1 MKAGI
6 YNGIK
11 QIEMKELPRP
21 TAGDNDVVIR
31 VVKAGICGTDVHAYL
46 AGGDDVGI
54 HAGSQF
60 GHEFVGVISEIG
72 KNVTGLRA
80 GDRVTICPTTRRSES
95 CGLNS
100 TEIADMTGAFSEY
113 VYVENARAGY
123 NVFVLPDS
131 LSFETGVL
139 TEPLSVASH
148 GVAIADLKGSEKAVV
163 YGAGTIGLCA
173 VAALQNKGIRDII
186 VSDISDSR
194 LEVARRMGA
203 VAFNSKDGGL
213 IEFIKSQWGVHTGN
227 SSEECINADV
237 VIDCAGLPFIVNE
250 FIDHAKTLSSL
261 IIIAVHGKNVEISP
275 YWVLA
280 KELTLKGS
288 RGYTPEDIL
297 TAIRTLDDPSCRLGE
312 IITQVYPH
320 SQLCRAFEQACDAGN
335 SIKVVIDYGK

>member
-21 TAGDNDVVIR
+21 TAGDNDAVIR

-60 GHEFVGVISEIG
+60 GHELVGVVSEIG

-113 VYVENARAGY
+113 VYVENSRAGY

-194 LEVARRMGA
+194 LEVARRM
-203 VAFNSKDGGL
+203 
-213 IEFIKSQWGVHTGN
+213 
-227 SSEECINADV
+227 
-237 VIDCAGLPFIVNE
+237 
-250 FIDHAKTLSSL
+250 
-261 IIIAVHGKNVEISP
+261 
-275 YWVLA
+275 
-280 KELTLKGS
+280 
-288 RGYTPEDIL
+288 
-297 TAIRTLDDPSCRLGE
+297 
-312 IITQVYPH
+312 
-320 SQLCRAFEQACDAGN
+320 
-335 SIKVVIDYGK
+335 

>member
-6 YNGIK
+6 YNGIRNIAIQDIPK
-11 QIEMKELPRP
+11 PA
-21 TAGDNDVVIR
+21 AGDGDAVIR

-54 HAGSQF
+54 HPGSQF
-60 GHEFVGVISEIG
+60 GHELVGVICETG
-72 KNVTGLRA
+72 KNVTGLRV
-80 GDRVTICPTTRRSES
+80 GDRVTICPTARRSES

-113 VYVENARAGY
+113 VYVENARADH

-148 GVAIADLKGSEKAVV
+148 GVAIADLKGHEKAVV

-173 VAALQNKGIRDII
+173 VAALQSKGIHDII
-186 VSDISDSR
+186 ISDISEPR

-213 IEFIKSQWGVHTGN
+213 IDFIKSRWGAHIGN
-227 SSEECINADV
+227 SHEECINADV
-237 VIDCAGLPFIVNE
+237 VIDCAGLPFIINE

-261 IIIAVHGKNVEISP
+261 IIIAVHGKNVELSP

-280 KELTLKGS
+280 KELTVKGS

-297 TAIRTLDDPSCRLGE
+297 TSIRTLDSPSCKLGE

-320 SQLCRAFEQACDAGN
+320 HQLAEAFEQACDAQS
-335 SIKVVIDYGK
+335 SIKVVIDYGV